1 MEDESGKWKVESGK
15 RKVKSEDLRVKI
27 SLSQLLTLQSSIYDS
42 KDTPSVTF
50 GDTSP
55 KGGGKGAG

>member
-1 MEDESGKWKVESGK
+1 ME
-15 RKVKSEDLRVKI
+15 SEDLRVKI
-27 SLSQLLTLQSSIYDS
+27 SLSQLFTLQSSIYDS

-55 KGGGKGAG
+55 KGRGKGAG